1 MIGIN
6 LFYFIVFRFRRQ
18 NLVRTLL
25 ILTISFDIYS
35 SGSCFKILNNE
46 VLPGEGSHIAL
57 RNHLGIYKCFTS
69 LSEIERKFLVFVG
82 VLEKGDS
89 DALYYSSAMSRIE
102 DLY

>member
-46 VLPGEGSHIAL
+46 ALPGEGSHVAL
-57 RNHLGIYKCFTS
+57 RNHLKRLVSVFINASRGCRKLNENSLS
-69 LSEIERKFLVFVG
+69 LSEFWKRGI
-82 VLEKGDS
+82 
-89 DALYYSSAMSRIE
+89 AMR
-102 DLY
+102 